1 MIIEKEDFKI
11 LELEKIQVPGYFK
24 YRRIFDFVVLILLIP
39 FLLPIFL
46 FISIILFFELRGN
59 IIYTQ
64 MRAGYL
70 EKPFKIYKFK
80 TMIDINFDEINYLY
94 HNANRETKFGS
105 YLRKHRLDELPQ
117 LLNIILGDMS
127 LIGPRPEAYCHFT
140 FFADK
145 IENYRLRKS
154 VVPGLTGWAQINY
167 QHAITILET
176 TERLEYD
183 LEYID
188 NANLMMDIEIILRT
202 MIQMFTGNN
211 S

>member
-1 MIIEKEDFKI
+1 MIIEEEDFKV
-11 LELEKIQVPGYFK
+11 LELETVQISGYFK
-24 YRRIFDFVVLILLIP
+24 YRRVFDFIVLILLIP
-39 FLLPIFL
+39 FLLPIL
-46 FISIILFFELRGN
+46 LIISCVLLFELRGN

-80 TMIDINFDEINYLY
+80 TMIDSNFNEINYLY
-94 HNANRETKFGS
+94 HNTQRETKFGS

-140 FFADK
+140 FFAEK

-154 VVPGLTGWAQINY
+154 VVPGLTGWAQIKY
-167 QHAITILET
+167 PHAITILET

-183 LEYID
+183 LEYIEKAD
-188 NANLMMDIEIILRT
+188 LILDVKIIFRT
-202 MIQMFTGNN
+202 MVQMFTGNN

>member
-1 MIIEKEDFKI
+1 MIIEEEDFKV
-11 LELEKIQVPGYFK
+11 LELETVQISGYFK
-24 YRRIFDFVVLILLIP
+24 YRRVFDFIVLILLIP
-39 FLLPIFL
+39 FLLPIL
-46 FISIILFFELRGN
+46 LIISCVLLFELRGN

-80 TMIDINFDEINYLY
+80 TMIDSNFNEINYLY
-94 HNANRETKFGS
+94 HNTQRETKIGS

-140 FFADK
+140 FFAVK

-154 VVPGLTGWAQINY
+154 VVPGLTGWAQIKY
-167 QHAITILET
+167 PHAITILET

-183 LEYID
+183 LEYIEKAD
-188 NANLMMDIEIILRT
+188 LMLDIKIIFRT